1 MDNGG
6 TVDYDEGNLDWEIDI
21 DWAAENLGNQI
32 YELDKDDV
40 IDNITI
46 ED

>member
-1 MDNGG
+1 MDDGG
-6 TVDYDEGNLDWEIDI
+6 LVDYDEGNLDWEIDH
-21 DWAAENLGNQI
+21 DWAGENLGNQI
-32 YELDKDDV
+32 NELDKDDV